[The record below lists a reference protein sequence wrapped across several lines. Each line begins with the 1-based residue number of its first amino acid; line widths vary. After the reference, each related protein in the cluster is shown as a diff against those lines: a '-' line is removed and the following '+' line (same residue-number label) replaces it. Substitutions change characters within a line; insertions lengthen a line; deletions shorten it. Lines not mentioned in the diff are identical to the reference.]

1 MPSKRL
7 LCLLLAALGTTGV
20 ARAADLMTLFTTPE
34 ERQIINSNR
43 YKSDEPRD
51 APVEEVVEE
60 TTTPDLDIQQL
71 VLEEVRR
78 EYRVSGITISR
89 DGAHTVWINSAIYE
103 DGEQLDSSS
112 RIKVFD
118 GDEVRVR
125 ITAPDGKHYFARSG
139 ETVEVSYMAP
149 VEN

>member
-1 MPSKRL
+1 MPSKCL
-7 LCLLLAALGTTGV
+7 ICLLLAALGTTGV

-34 ERQIINSNR
+34 ERQIINANR
-43 YKSDEPRD
+43 YKSDEPRP

-60 TTTPDLDIQQL
+60 TTLAPDIQQL
-71 VLEEVRR
+71 VLEQVRR

-89 DGAHTVWINSAIYE
+89 DGLHTVWINSAIYQ